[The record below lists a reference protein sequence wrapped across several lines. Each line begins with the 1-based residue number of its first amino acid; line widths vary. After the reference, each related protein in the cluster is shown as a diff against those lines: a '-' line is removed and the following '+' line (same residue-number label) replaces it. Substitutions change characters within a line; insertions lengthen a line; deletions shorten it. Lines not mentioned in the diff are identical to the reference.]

1 MHQSSA
7 LAEMDPV
14 LADGVTGSARSQRSD
29 LVGSELSGM
38 AQVKEIPVK
47 EKIRRLRKRL
57 CPFRVPAEGEVKF
70 PLKLKRIAGPDRLPR
85 FLQFKDRSVIDPFPE
100 VRGAQMPELMGA
112 LSAAA
117 AVMTAVEKIK
127 NVKPSLPSERN
138 HVADPGVEAERR
150 VVLDREI
157 ADDPAFRPADPG
169 KIVGQRTGMHGR
181 GKKRADRR
189 SFVQMAGGAFRTVAV
204 HDDSIAENLKVDSV
218 KQDGKFML
226 FCL

>member
-1 MHQSSA
+1 
-7 LAEMDPV
+7 
-14 LADGVTGSARSQRSD
+14 
-29 LVGSELSGM
+29 M

-85 FLQFKDRSVIDPFPE
+85 LLQFKNRSVIDPFPE

-117 AVMTAVEKIK
+117 VMTAVEKIK
-127 NVKPSLPSERN
+127 NVKPSLPAERN
-138 HVADPGVEAERR
+138 HIADPGVEAERR

-157 ADDPAFRPADPG
+157 ADDPALRPADSG
-169 KIVGQRTGMHGR
+169 KIVGQRAGMHGR
-181 GKKRADRR
+181 GKERADRR
-189 SFVQMAGGAFRTVAV
+189 SFVQVAGCALRTVAV

-218 KQDGKFML
+218 KQNGEFML
-226 FCL
+226 LRL